1 MKEWT
6 VKEKIGMG
14 GMAVVHAVERNGV
27 KAAMKRVRRKE
38 TNLVREYTVLRDLG
52 SQAFLPQMYIVHPYV
67 LVMERFSYSLSQ
79 FVKHTPPTLSAI
91 YTIGHY
97 LVHALKS
104 LHALGW
110 LHLDVKPS
118 NVMMTE
124 DSRVLVL
131 IDFGL
136 ASLKAEKRPRTEVV
150 GTFPFIGRR
159 VWLLLPET
167 SEDDLEAVALTL
179 AWCVRGTLPWMC
191 DSKDEIRARIIHPAF
206 TLEGE
211 FGTFLRSVRNSQ
223 PYTFPIHNHDG
234 STFGFDSSSSIP
246 L

>member
-1 MKEWT
+1 
-6 VKEKIGMG
+6 
-14 GMAVVHAVERNGV
+14 
-27 KAAMKRVRRKE
+27 
-38 TNLVREYTVLRDLG
+38 VLRDIG
-52 SQAFLPQMYIVHPYV
+52 SQVFLPQMYVVHPYV

-79 FVKHTPPTLSAI
+79 FVKHHHTPSLSEI

-97 LVHALKS
+97 LVRALKS

-167 SEDDLEAVALTL
+167 SEDDFEAVALTL

-191 DSKDEIRARIIHPAF
+191 DSKDEIRARILHPDF

-211 FGTFLRSVRNSQ
+211 FGTFLRSVRNST
-223 PYTFPIHNHDG
+223 PYTFPIHNHE
-234 STFGFDSSSSIP
+234 STLGFCSSSFVS